1 MPRSEADGSTA
12 NGSWEDAI
20 SSSSWRWSDTID
32 ASRLSNLTY
41 ISHGTFAVV
50 YRAELAP
57 AGTAASHVTSHAA
70 SEGPGEAPPSRSRS
84 VALKV
89 LRPAQAGRPGPRMA
103 FLRELA
109 VHRLLKHR

>member
-32 ASRLSNLTY
+32 ASRLSGLTY
-41 ISHGTFAVV
+41 VSHGTFAVV

-57 AGTAASHVTSHAA
+57 AAASSHAAASHAA
-70 SEGPGEAPPSRSRS
+70 SEGVGEGPPSSRRS

-109 VHRLLKHR
+109 VHRLLRHR